1 MSATKRYL
9 ETVSEREGYGG
20 ELTEEFLDR
29 VQAGEFP
36 DTLLV
41 IDRADGSERRFHETD
56 PDFVT
61 EIFLAANGSGRTLA
75 EAERRLR
82 AGDAITTYG
91 FVRLMVY
98 GGPMA

>member
-41 IDRADGSERRFHETD
+41 IDRADGSERR
-56 PDFVT
+56 
-61 EIFLAANGSGRTLA
+61 
-75 EAERRLR
+75 LR